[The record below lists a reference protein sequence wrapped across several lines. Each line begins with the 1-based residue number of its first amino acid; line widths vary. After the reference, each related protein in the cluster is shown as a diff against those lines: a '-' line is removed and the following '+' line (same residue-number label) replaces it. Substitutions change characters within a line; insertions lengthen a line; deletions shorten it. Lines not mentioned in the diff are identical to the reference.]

1 MSDVLIQAENLGK
14 KFCRRL
20 RRSLWYGALDIG
32 SDLLGRNGSKTH
44 LRKEEFWAL
53 NNVSFKLKR
62 GECLGLIGRNG
73 AGKTTLLKI
82 INNLMKLDYGHL
94 QVKGRVGALIA
105 LGAGFNPLLSGR
117 ENVYVNGAVLGLTK
131 KDVEKG
137 MEEILDFAGIG
148 DFIDAPV
155 QSYSSGMAV
164 RLGFAIATR
173 FSPDVILLDEVLAV
187 GDFGFQ
193 AKCLARINE
202 LKQKGAASILVSH
215 NMTHMLQFADHCLWL
230 EQGKI
235 EDHGPTREIA
245 QDYIDF
251 VNSQENRQEE
261 TDLDASETAI
271 YGGAHSNGSVSAV
284 KVKLVDANG
293 ETTCRVGSFDPLRLE
308 YSFRVDRSRPLGVTF
323 ALYREG
329 GTRFSYLN
337 NLLNEFEIKAG
348 DNGLTTGVIEIDALG
363 FAAGSYV
370 LVMAIQDGVEYL
382 HRAVAAK
389 FEVTRAKQEKDIY
402 GVSLVAIGHRWLE
415 TSK

>member
-1 MSDVLIQAENLGK
+1 MSEVLIQADNLGK

-32 SDLLGRNGSKTH
+32 SDLLGRNGTRAN

-53 NNVSFKLKR
+53 NEVSFALKR

-73 AGKTTLLKI
+73 AGKTTLLKL
-82 INNLMKLDYGHL
+82 INNLMKPDSGSL

-105 LGAGFNPLLSGR
+105 LGAGFNPVLTGR
-117 ENVYVNGAVLGLTK
+117 ENIYVNGAVLGLTK
-131 KDVEKG
+131 REVEDG
-137 MEEILDFAGIG
+137 MDEILDFAGIG
-148 DFIDAPV
+148 EFIDAPV
-155 QSYSSGMAV
+155 QSYSSGMGV
-164 RLGFAIATR
+164 RLGFAVATR

-230 EQGKI
+230 EKGKKR
-235 EDHGPTREIA
+235 DFGATREIA
-245 QDYIDF
+245 QNYVDF
-251 VNSQENRQEE
+251 VNSESNRPEE
-261 TDLDASETAI
+261 TKLDASETAI
-271 YGGAHSNGSVSAV
+271 YGGAHSNGSVSQES
-284 KVKLVDANG
+284 VKLVDANG
-293 ETTCRVGSFDPLRLE
+293 KTTCRVGSFDSFKLE
-308 YSFRVDRSRPLGVTF
+308 YYFQIDRPRPLGVTF
-323 ALYREG
+323 AIYKEG

-337 NLLNEFEIKAG
+337 NLLNEFEVKAEE
-348 DNGLTTGVIEIDALG
+348 NGEIDGVIEIDSLG

-370 LVMAIQDGVEYL
+370 LVLAIQDGVEYL

-402 GVSLVAIGHRWLE
+402 GAGLVAISHRWLE
-415 TSK
+415 KNK